1 MKHLV
6 DLEWKQKMSFET
18 EMDGH
23 LITLDAGSESG
34 GDNLG
39 PRPKKFMLTALAG
52 CTGMDVILILKKMK
66 VFPESFHVLVEGD
79 LTEDEPKR
87 YSKMKVIY
95 QFKGSDLPIEKLKKA
110 VKLSEDKYCGVSA
123 VYKKALDLS
132 SEIRIV

>member
-6 DLEWKQKMSFET
+6 DLEWKQNMSFET